1 MSAGG
6 TVHRSRGPDIPSSLL
21 YDTGG
26 RLRHSVRPTRHH
38 RREQTLDE
46 VPELEERSGRA
57 TGPGQEDSQARYVD
71 FVIYSYSVIHCSVTD
86 AVVRTVR
93 IHCSTA

>member
-6 TVHRSRGPDIPSSLL
+6 TVHRGRGPDIPSPLL

-71 FVIYSYSVIHCSVTD
+71 FVIYLLCNTLLCNCLYVSALTL
-86 AVVRTVR
+86 
-93 IHCSTA
+93 